1 MTSKGSE
8 QNLHTK
14 GILMKIH
21 NVNWETLREQ
31 CKNLLVRLEVPS
43 DEAFIIADNLVDAD
57 LCGVESH
64 GVSRMSIYMKRL
76 RTQVIANKSNVNIVQ
91 EHPSSIL
98 WDGCNSMGMV
108 TGINAMKRCIEKA
121 RETGCCFVAVNH
133 SNHYGMASYYVKMG
147 AEANMVTF
155 SGTNAPPN
163 IAPWGSPKAYMG
175 TNPLAIA
182 VPTNGEPMLLDMAPS
197 VVAMGKVIL
206 AAKLGQSIPEGWAQT
221 VDGKPTTDPK
231 EGMKGTVL
239 PIGGPKGYG
248 LSLFMDVLCGVLAD
262 AEFGPHLNNMWN
274 DFENP
279 QGVGHIFCCIDISKF
294 VQIDR
299 FKDRMH
305 QMISEIKMLPKNPG
319 VDEIFVPG
327 EIEQRRRIRRKENGI
342 ELSEIV
348 FEELKSLCN
357 EYGESFILE

>member
-1 MTSKGSE
+1 
-8 QNLHTK
+8 
-14 GILMKIH
+14 MKTH
-21 NVNWETLREQ
+21 NVAWETLRKQ
-31 CKNLLVRLEVPS
+31 CQDLMICLGVPEN
-43 DEAFIIADNLVDAD
+43 EAMTIADNLVDAD

-76 RTQVIANKSNVNIVQ
+76 KSGVVNMKGESIVVQ
-91 EHPSSIL
+91 EHPSSIIMS
-98 WDGCNSMGMV
+98 GCNSMGMV
-108 TGINAMKRCIEKA
+108 TGVKAMQRCIEKA

-147 AEANMVTF
+147 ADAGLVAF

-163 IAPWGSPKAYMG
+163 IAPWGSAVAYMG

-182 VPTNGEPMLLDMAPS
+182 VPTLGEPMILDMAPS

-206 AAKLGQSIPEGWAQT
+206 AAKLGKMIPEGWAQT
-221 VDGKPTTDPK
+221 KEGNPTTDPN

-262 AEFGPHLNNMWN
+262 AEFGPHLNNMWS

-279 QGVGHIFCCIDISKF
+279 QNVGHVFCCIDISKF
-294 VQIDR
+294 VDLDR
-299 FKDRMH
+299 FKERMH
-305 QMISEIKMLPKNPG
+305 QMISEIKTLKKNPG
-319 VDEIFVPG
+319 IEEIFVPG
-327 EIEQRRRIRRKENGI
+327 EIEQRRRTERKNVGLDLHEVVYNEIRA
-342 ELSEIV
+342 LC
-348 FEELKSLCN
+348 EEH
-357 EYGESFILE
+357 GVSFIL

>member
-1 MTSKGSE
+1 
-8 QNLHTK
+8 
-14 GILMKIH
+14 MKTH
-21 NVNWETLREQ
+21 NVNWETLRTQCQQLLISLGVDEQ
-31 CKNLLVRLEVPS
+31 
-43 DEAFIIADNLVDAD
+43 EAWTIADNLVDAD

-64 GVSRMSIYMKRL
+64 GVSRMSIYMKR
-76 RTQVIANKSNVNIVQ
+76 IKSGVVAKDATSNIIE

-108 TGINAMKRCIEKA
+108 TGTRAMERCIEKA

-133 SNHYGMASYYVKMG
+133 SNHYGMASYYVKLG
-147 AEANMVTF
+147 AEAGMVTF

-163 IAPWGSPKAYMG
+163 IAPWGSPQAYMG

-182 VPTNGEPMLLDMAPS
+182 VPTHGEPMLLDMAPS

-206 AAKLGQSIPEGWAQT
+206 AAKLGKSIPEGWAQT
-221 VDGKPTTDPK
+221 KEGKPTTDPN

-279 QGVGHIFCCIDISKF
+279 QNVGHIFCCIDISKF
-294 VQIDR
+294 VNLER
-299 FKDRMH
+299 FKDRMQ
-305 QMISEIKMLPKNPG
+305 QMISEIKALPKNPG
-319 VDEIFVPG
+319 VEEIFVPG
-327 EIEQRRRIRRKENGI
+327 EIEQRRRVERKQNGI
-342 ELSEIV
+342 DLSDV
-348 FEELKSLCN
+348 VYTELKGLCE
-357 EYGESFILE
+357 EYKVPFVLS

>member
-1 MTSKGSE
+1 MET
-8 QNLHTK
+8 
-14 GILMKIH
+14 H
-21 NVNWETLREQ
+21 NVNWETLRKQ
-31 CKNLLVRLEVPS
+31 CQDLMMSLDVPES
-43 DEAFIIADNLVDAD
+43 EAWTIADNLVDAD

-76 RTQVIANKSNVNIVQ
+76 KSGVVNIKGESVITQ
-91 EHPSSIL
+91 EHPSSIH
-98 WDGCNSMGMV
+98 WDGRNSMGMV
-108 TGINAMKRCIEKA
+108 TGVKAMQRCIEKA

-147 AEANMVTF
+147 AEAGMVAF

-163 IAPWGSPKAYMG
+163 IAPWGSPVAYMG

-182 VPTNGEPMLLDMAPS
+182 VPTHGEPMLLDMAPS

-206 AAKLGQSIPEGWAQT
+206 AAKLGKMIPEGWAQT
-221 VDGKPTTDPK
+221 KEGKPTTDPN

-262 AEFGPHLNNMWN
+262 AEFGPHLNNMWS

-279 QGVGHIFCCIDISKF
+279 QNVGHVFCCIDISKF
-294 VQIDR
+294 VDLDR
-299 FKDRMH
+299 FRDRMQ
-305 QMISEIKMLPKNPG
+305 QMMTEIKALKKNPG
-319 VDEIFVPG
+319 VEEIFVPG
-327 EIEQRRRIRRKENGI
+327 EIEQRRRLQRKRDGLELHEVVYNEIRV
-342 ELSEIV
+342 LC
-348 FEELKSLCN
+348 EEHGVN
-357 EYGESFILE
+357 FIL